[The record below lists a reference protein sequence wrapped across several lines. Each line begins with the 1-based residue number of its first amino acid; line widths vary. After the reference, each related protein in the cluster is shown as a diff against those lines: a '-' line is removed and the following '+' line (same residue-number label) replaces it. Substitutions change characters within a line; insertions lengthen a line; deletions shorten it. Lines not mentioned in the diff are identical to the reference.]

1 MADVRRYASLLD
13 ISEGAAARL
22 GERRVLALRTDAG
35 VEHAWSAVDLVRRGK
50 LAAWRLQAAG
60 VRRGDRLILWSPST
74 PEIAALFFGA
84 MRVGAA
90 IVPIDLRMTAAVVDG
105 IVRNSGARWLV
116 TGGSGTAAGLEPQ
129 GTTLATLGRLA
140 LSDLASGAEP
150 SVAGDWEAQVDTWPR
165 PTREDLF
172 LIGFTSGT
180 GGTPKG
186 VAIRHGNFLSTIE
199 AARGVYPRFH
209 HRFVSLLPL
218 SHAFG
223 QLELMHVLNLSG
235 EILYV
240 QSRNPR
246 LVFEAMR
253 EHHVTSMHVVPQML
267 ELFWSAILRGVEE
280 RGEGA
285 TFAEQRRAARSLSYP
300 ARRHLFASL
309 HRSLG
314 GNLRMFYCTAAF
326 LPSSLQEAWEELGI
340 VVIQGYGTTESGLAT
355 STSHR
360 EHPPGSV
367 GRARQPTRLE
377 LAADGE
383 VLVSGP
389 TVCAGYIDESGETPS
404 VDELGRYHTGD
415 IGQLGADGNLTLLG
429 RKQNVIVLPN
439 GLNVFPEEIEN
450 ALRGAGIRESV
461 VVETE
466 PGRIEAVVAE
476 VLDVD
481 GPSAARVRIDA
492 RVRSANASLAVH
504 QRIDAWRLWPEADFP
519 RTHTLKVR
527 RDPVRQWV
535 SGSSVVP
542 LPVREESPPG

>member
-1 MADVRRYASLLD
+1 M
-13 ISEGAAARL
+13 
-22 GERRVLALRTDAG
+22 
-35 VEHAWSAVDLVRRGK
+35 
-50 LAAWRLQAAG
+50 
-60 VRRGDRLILWSPST
+60 
-74 PEIAALFFGA
+74 
-84 MRVGAA
+84 
-90 IVPIDLRMTAAVVDG
+90 
-105 IVRNSGARWLV
+105 
-116 TGGSGTAAGLEPQ
+116 
-129 GTTLATLGRLA
+129 
-140 LSDLASGAEP
+140 
-150 SVAGDWEAQVDTWPR
+150 DTWPR

-253 EHHVTSMHVVPQML
+253 EHRVTSMHVVPQML
-267 ELFWSAILRGVEE
+267 ELFWTAICVGWRN
-280 RGEGA
+280 
-285 TFAEQRRAARSLSYP
+285 AARAPPSEL
-300 ARRHLFASL
+300 ARAPGSVPGRDAGSRL

-326 LPSSLQEAWEELGI
+326 LPPSLQEAWEDLGI

-389 TVCAGYIDESGETPS
+389 MVCAGYIDESGETPS
-404 VDELGRYHTGD
+404 VDERGRYHTGES
-415 IGQLGADGNLTLLG
+415 GNWADGNLRCSAGSGTSSCCPT
-429 RKQNVIVLPN
+429 VSTS
-439 GLNVFPEEIEN
+439 FPRRSRTRCE
-450 ALRGAGIRESV
+450 APASRACVRQ
-461 VVETE
+461 
-466 PGRIEAVVAE
+466 PAIEAVV
-476 VLDVD
+476 
-481 GPSAARVRIDA
+481 RIDA
-492 RVRSANASLAVH
+492 VAPDR
-504 QRIDAWRLWPEADFP
+504 
-519 RTHTLKVR
+519 
-527 RDPVRQWV
+527 
-535 SGSSVVP
+535 
-542 LPVREESPPG
+542 